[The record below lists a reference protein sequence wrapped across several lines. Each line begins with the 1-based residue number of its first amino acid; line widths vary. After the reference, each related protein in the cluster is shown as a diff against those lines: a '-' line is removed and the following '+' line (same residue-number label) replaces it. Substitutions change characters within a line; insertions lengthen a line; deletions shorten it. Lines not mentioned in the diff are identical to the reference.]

1 MKRFGYRIIGA
12 VLWLVV
18 STPAQSAPPAPVA
31 PGATQRTITAQL
43 KPARPKKVVEL
54 HYYDDEGR
62 ICFDSWQIEATR
74 IDIYAGD
81 SVTFRVRSARRC
93 ADKALKAPQIQRA
106 TWSVRGGKN
115 KSSDK
120 SETLEP
126 QSSSFA
132 FSHVF
137 QTPGSYTVTVQNRV
151 DELEVHTVNVN
162 VVVTERPV
170 HVVEPQSAE

>member
-1 MKRFGYRIIGA
+1 M
-12 VLWLVV
+12 
-18 STPAQSAPPAPVA
+18 
-31 PGATQRTITAQL
+31 
-43 KPARPKKVVEL
+43 
-54 HYYDDEGR
+54 
-62 ICFDSWQIEATR
+62 
-74 IDIYAGD
+74 
-81 SVTFRVRSARRC
+81 TFRVRSARRC

-162 VVVTERPV
+162 VVVTERPA